1 MGSIGRSLISG
12 ACACGVAILTA
23 HAALGSGPPL
33 GSTAMTTAGPPAE
46 SQYFFGPLRVRD
58 LTPFG
63 YLRLDMRPTFAHE
76 LAPGTWAFETEIAYQ
91 NTWAL
96 SQPVRRYLSRLPGRR
111 TLGAVE
117 LADIR
122 ALPGENF
129 LVDLELTQLD
139 FTLHRQFND
148 DWGGFFIASA
158 AAYGAGFLD
167 GTIEQFHS
175 TFAMSDVGRPAV
187 GRGQINII
195 FDLRSLQYAELNAR
209 SRSGMLDPTIGVRY
223 SGVQLPEPWMLALE
237 GAAKIPLAGKRA
249 WLSSGH
255 LDAGLQATIMRRG
268 TRHMLYASLSAV
280 HHAGSS
286 GPLQSAEG
294 AVPTLVLALDS
305 HLTRRTHSI
314 VQLYASPS
322 LYDEADTASDELR
335 ATKYQ
340 LSVGLRHQR
349 ARHVFSFAVTE
360 NLGYMNNTPDVGM
373 QLGWVYR
380 PAP

>member
-1 MGSIGRSLISG
+1 MWWIARILLSS
-12 ACACGVAILTA
+12 ACALGVASLPADAEPASVQSGIPSATTPRTA
-23 HAALGSGPPL
+23 PERGRD
-33 GSTAMTTAGPPAE
+33 
-46 SQYFFGPLRVRD
+46 FFGPLRVRD

-63 YLRLDMRPTFAHE
+63 YLRLDMRPTFGHQ
-76 LAPGTWAFETEIAYQ
+76 LAPGAWAFETEIAYQ

-96 SQPVRRYLSRLPGRR
+96 SPPVRRYLSELAGRR

-139 FTLHRQFND
+139 FTLHRQFNEY
-148 DWGGFFIASA
+148 WGGFVIASA
-158 AAYGAGFLD
+158 AVYGAGFLD
-167 GTIEQFHS
+167 GAIEQFHS
-175 TFAMSDVGRPAV
+175 AFAMSDVGRPAV
-187 GRGQINII
+187 GRGQTNLI
-195 FDLRSLQYAELNAR
+195 FDLRSLQYAELNAGT
-209 SRSGMLDPTIGVRY
+209 RSGMLDPTIGVRY
-223 SGVQLPEPWMLALE
+223 SGVSLPGPWMLTLE
-237 GAAKIPLAGKRA
+237 GAIKIPLAGERA
-249 WLSSGH
+249 WLSSGR
-255 LDAGLQATIMRRG
+255 LDAGLQATLMRMG
-268 TRHMLYASLSAV
+268 ARHMLYASLSAV
-280 HHAGSS
+280 HHAGSN
-286 GPLQSAEG
+286 GPLQSDERS
-294 AVPTLVLALDS
+294 VPTLVLALDS

-322 LYDEADTASDELR
+322 IYDEADTASDELR

-340 LSVGLRHQR
+340 LSLGIRHQR

-380 PAP
+380 PAR